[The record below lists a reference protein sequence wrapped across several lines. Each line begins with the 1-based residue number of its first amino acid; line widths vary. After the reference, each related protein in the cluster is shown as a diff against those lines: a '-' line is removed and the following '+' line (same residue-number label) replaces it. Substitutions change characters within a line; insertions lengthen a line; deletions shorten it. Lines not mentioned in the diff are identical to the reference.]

1 VGIFFKELVRRPGR
15 FVPVG
20 GALTMLVVLLVVLGG
35 FLDGLELNQTGPYRA
50 HEGRLLVF
58 SDQSDLLIGRSR
70 VDVKQADVLAKA
82 DGVAKV
88 GVLNQIASTAQDV
101 DGDVVDIVLFG
112 YDLPT
117 DVLPA
122 PPSDGAVIDAA
133 LADRNDV
140 KVGDTLLIGPTSE
153 PVEVSN
159 VVDDLSQ
166 GSPTVWLSSKRWRE
180 IVQKANPA
188 AVLPTGVDQ
197 ALVVQPSDTALD
209 TAGLDALAGR
219 LGGEDGIDVVTPEQ
233 AMQALPVVQQ
243 QSSTFRGHHRRHLC
257 GHAHGGGAVLYADHV
272 GTGWSVRGTEGAWRQ
287 NARPAG
293 RHFGSGGV
301 RQCGGVGAWRCAE
314 RRLCQLAS
322 RHPAGSVGARPA
334 GPDRRWRAVERPAGK
349 PVHAAPSSSYR
360 PCRSDWIV
368 RMPALE
374 LDKARKVYGAD
385 EAQVVALDD
394 VTLTVAEDEMMLLVG
409 PSGSGKTTLLTVAG
423 ALLRPTSGSVRVGGT
438 EITDLNDKD
447 LANFR
452 RDQVGFVF
460 QSVNLVPFLTARE
473 NLLVVRQF
481 GGARID
487 SEAKDRADELLDEL
501 GLGQRGDSLPSQ
513 LSGGQQQRVAIGRAL
528 MNDPSLVLVD
538 EPTSSLDSE
547 LGKQVMDLLE
557 REIKGRGV
565 AAIIV
570 THDERVLDYG
580 DRTVRIVDGA
590 LQAD

>member
-1 VGIFFKELVRRPGR
+1 
-15 FVPVG
+15 
-20 GALTMLVVLLVVLGG
+20 
-35 FLDGLELNQTGPYRA
+35 
-50 HEGRLLVF
+50 
-58 SDQSDLLIGRSR
+58 
-70 VDVKQADVLAKA
+70 
-82 DGVAKV
+82 
-88 GVLNQIASTAQDV
+88 
-101 DGDVVDIVLFG
+101 
-112 YDLPT
+112 
-117 DVLPA
+117 
-122 PPSDGAVIDAA
+122 
-133 LADRNDV
+133 
-140 KVGDTLLIGPTSE
+140 
-153 PVEVSN
+153 
-159 VVDDLSQ
+159 
-166 GSPTVWLSSKRWRE
+166 
-180 IVQKANPA
+180 
-188 AVLPTGVDQ
+188 
-197 ALVVQPSDTALD
+197 
-209 TAGLDALAGR
+209 
-219 LGGEDGIDVVTPEQ
+219 
-233 AMQALPVVQQ
+233 
-243 QSSTFRGHHRRHLC
+243 
-257 GHAHGGGAVLYADHV
+257 
-272 GTGWSVRGTEGAWRQ
+272 
-287 NARPAG
+287 
-293 RHFGSGGV
+293 
-301 RQCGGVGAWRCAE
+301 
-314 RRLCQLAS
+314 
-322 RHPAGSVGARPA
+322 
-334 GPDRRWRAVERPAGK
+334 
-349 PVHAAPSSSYR
+349 
-360 PCRSDWIV
+360 
-368 RMPALE
+368 MPALE
-374 LDKARKVYGAD
+374 LDNARKVYGAD